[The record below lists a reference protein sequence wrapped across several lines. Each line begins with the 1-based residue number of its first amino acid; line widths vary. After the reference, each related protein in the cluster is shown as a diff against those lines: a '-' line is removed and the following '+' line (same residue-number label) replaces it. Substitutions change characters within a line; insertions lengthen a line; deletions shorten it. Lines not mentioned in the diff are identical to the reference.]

1 MRDLIKCPH
10 CGRPLNQERKIC
22 EYCGAR
28 FTIIEKEL
36 GGAKVSRLQITDPAA
51 RVLAVEIIISED
63 MIEALGEAEAVN
75 YAKKEMAQKM
85 AKEIVNKMEL
95 RDMPSIERMERRI
108 RGQIRIIEKE
118 FRF

>member
-1 MRDLIKCPH
+1 MKDLIKCPH

-51 RVLAVEIIISED
+51 RVLNVGAIISED
-63 MIEALGEAEAVN
+63 IIEAIGEAEAVN
-75 YAKKEMAQKM
+75 YVKKEMAQKM

-95 RDMPSIERMERRI
+95 RDMPSIERMGRWV